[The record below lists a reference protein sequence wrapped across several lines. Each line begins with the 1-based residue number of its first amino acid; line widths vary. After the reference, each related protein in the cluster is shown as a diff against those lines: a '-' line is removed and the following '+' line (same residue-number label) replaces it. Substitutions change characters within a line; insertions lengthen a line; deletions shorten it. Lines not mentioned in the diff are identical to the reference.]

1 MQIRLVLADDHS
13 LVRQGIRAFLEKEG
27 LSVVGEAS
35 DGREAIRLVQER
47 HPSVAILD
55 LEMPLL
61 NGLDA
66 AKTIIQTCP
75 ETKVALLTL
84 HREEAYVLEA
94 FRAGVSGYILKSMAA
109 DDLVQAIRTI
119 CAGNIYVSP
128 SISRTVVDALRSK
141 RDVPADPLSPRER
154 EVLQLIAE
162 GKTSKEIANLLGV
175 TPKTA
180 ESHRSRIMQKLSIHD
195 VAGLVRYAIRCGL
208 IQP

>member
-1 MQIRLVLADDHS
+1 
-13 LVRQGIRAFLEKEG
+13 
-27 LSVVGEAS
+27 
-35 DGREAIRLVQER
+35 
-47 HPSVAILD
+47 
-55 LEMPLL
+55 
-61 NGLDA
+61 
-66 AKTIIQTCP
+66 
-75 ETKVALLTL
+75 
-84 HREEAYVLEA
+84 
-94 FRAGVSGYILKSMAA
+94 MAA